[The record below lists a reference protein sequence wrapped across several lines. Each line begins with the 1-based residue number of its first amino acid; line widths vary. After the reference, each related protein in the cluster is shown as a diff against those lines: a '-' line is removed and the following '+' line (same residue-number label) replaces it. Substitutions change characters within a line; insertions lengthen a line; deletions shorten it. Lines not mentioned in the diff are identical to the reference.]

1 MKIISK
7 RGKKELA
14 TVYIGEIN
22 GKKIEFVESLQPP
35 LSIDKKWVIIVSTL
49 YGCPVKCKICDA
61 GGNYKGPIK
70 KEDIISQIQ
79 FLILNRFGELKV
91 PSEKFKIQFS
101 RIGEPSFNLQVLDVL
116 EELPQIINAPSI
128 IPSLSTIAPIGTD
141 RFFDKL
147 LKIKKELYKDK
158 FQLQFSIHTTDEKLR
173 DYLIPVK
180 KWDFEKIAEYG
191 KEFFEKKMKITLNF
205 ALSDFPVEAKK
216 LITIF
221 SPDIFLIKITPVNP
235 TFNAIKNK
243 LNIIEPT
250 LNDLRIK
257 ELKEVG
263 YEVLLSIGEY
273 EENLIGSNC
282 GQFITEYER
291 FYDKNQETKF
301 PFYT

>member
-7 RGKKELA
+7 RGRKELA
-14 TVYIGEIN
+14 IVYIGEIY

-61 GGNYKGPIK
+61 GGNYKGIIK

-79 FLILNRFGELKV
+79 FLVLNRFGELKV
-91 PSEKFKIQFS
+91 SSEKFKIQFS

-116 EELPQIINAPSI
+116 EELPKIINAPLI
-128 IPSLSTIAPIGTD
+128 LPSLSTIAPLGTD

-147 LKIKKELYKDK
+147 LKVKKDLYKDK

-173 DYLIPVK
+173 DYLIPIK
-180 KWDFEKIAEYG
+180 KWSFERISEYG
-191 KEFFEKKMKITLNF
+191 QEFFDEKMKITLNF
-205 ALSDFPVEAKK
+205 ALSDFPIEANK
-216 LITIF
+216 LRRIF
-221 SPDIFLIKITPVNP
+221 PPDVFLIKITPVNP

-243 LNIIEPT
+243 MKVIEPT
-250 LNDLRIK
+250 LSDLRIQ
-257 ELKEVG
+257 ELKECG

-282 GQFITEYER
+282 GQFIIEYER
-291 FYDKNQETKF
+291 FYDKN
-301 PFYT
+301 